1 MNKMG
6 KKSKIGILTLYYN
19 NSNYGG
25 LLQAYALYKKIS
37 ELGYDVKQISYD
49 LFSGYRMKYPKPL
62 KAFVKLYHSITDRG
76 WTYCHNRHAHVLK
89 KFELEIPHTRT
100 VTAENIKT
108 INEDFDIFVCGSDQI
123 WNPRGW
129 QPTLFLDF
137 VSAGKVKVAYAA
149 SLASDKLTKD
159 EIEVLKKYILDF
171 SHVSVREEN
180 TASIIAEKIPMARV
194 EVMPDPTLLISK
206 EIWNNLSSERIIEEP
221 YIFAYF
227 LGKNQ
232 GQKEALIEYADRI
245 KKRIVFIPYMEK
257 ENYEW
262 DSRHRE
268 YMLNGVGIREFL
280 SLVKYADS
288 ILTDSYH
295 GTIFSLIFNKPFLSF
310 KRFADGDE
318 HSMNSRLNTLL
329 LQFHMQDR
337 CVTEWKNAIEV
348 QLTEEE
354 QRYINIRLA
363 ELHDLGEKYLIKA
376 LNIENDR

>member
-1 MNKMG
+1 M
-6 KKSKIGILTLYYN
+6 
-19 NSNYGG
+19 
-25 LLQAYALYKKIS
+25 
-37 ELGYDVKQISYD
+37 
-49 LFSGYRMKYPKPL
+49 
-62 KAFVKLYHSITDRG
+62 
-76 WTYCHNRHAHVLK
+76 
-89 KFELEIPHTRT
+89 
-100 VTAENIKT
+100 
-108 INEDFDIFVCGSDQI
+108 
-123 WNPRGW
+123 
-129 QPTLFLDF
+129 
-137 VSAGKVKVAYAA
+137 
-149 SLASDKLTKD
+149 
-159 EIEVLKKYILDF
+159 
-171 SHVSVREEN
+171 
-180 TASIIAEKIPMARV
+180 
-194 EVMPDPTLLISK
+194 
-206 EIWNNLSSERIIEEP
+206 
-221 YIFAYF
+221 
-227 LGKNQ
+227 GKNQ